1 LGQILGPVVVARS
14 TPHVAVDV
22 LVVAAE
28 RALGDVI
35 HTRLLEQPAGK

>member
-1 LGQILGPVVVARS
+1 VV
-14 TPHVAVDV
+14 
-22 LVVAAE
+22 VVAAE